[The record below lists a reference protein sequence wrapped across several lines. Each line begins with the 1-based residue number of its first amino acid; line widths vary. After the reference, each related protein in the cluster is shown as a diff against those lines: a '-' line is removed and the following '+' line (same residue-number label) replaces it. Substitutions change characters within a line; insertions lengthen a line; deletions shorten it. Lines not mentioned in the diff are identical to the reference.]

1 MRVLHEEKYIL
12 YETYDCILQ
21 HVQFTANSHNF
32 PTNTNLKIIDLYNEL

>member
-1 MRVLHEEKYIL
+1 MHIPMRALHGENYNL

-32 PTNTNLKIIDLYNEL
+32 QINSNF